1 MSGGGFDVGCTSAKD
16 ARRAAG
22 SRESSEKR
30 VVDTLYLLP
39 VFGVGGGGG
48 GASSC
53 AGGGA
58 AALAFSRAVSEK
70 FSRFNRATSLR
81 KAASSLSS
89 RRRIGD
95 RTGVFVGFFTALR
108 AAFAGRSG
116 ASGRGAFCAV
126 WMMSAKG
133 FATVARRSAIC
144 VFGLA
149 DKLQC
154 LSGSGRPTQW
164 QRRRTLLRRRRRG
177 SLIWAHNCCRLVDA
191 TAARESQRW
200 RITLVLCATAAL
212 ELSIALSCTRQ
223 CKNARAQAKNI
234 ARPGKT
240 LGKVVLRTCCPTGD
254 K

>member
-1 MSGGGFDVGCTSAKD
+1 MSGGGFDVGWTSAKE

-95 RTGVFVGFFTALR
+95 RTGVFVAFLMALR

-116 ASGRGAFCAV
+116 SGRGAFWAV
-126 WMMSAKG
+126 SRMSAKG
-133 FATVARRSAIC
+133 FATVARRSA
-144 VFGLA
+144 V
-149 DKLQC
+149 
-154 LSGSGRPTQW
+154 
-164 QRRRTLLRRRRRG
+164 
-177 SLIWAHNCCRLVDA
+177 
-191 TAARESQRW
+191 AA
-200 RITLVLCATAAL
+200 AA
-212 ELSIALSCTRQ
+212 S
-223 CKNARAQAKNI
+223 ARS
-234 ARPGKT
+234 
-240 LGKVVLRTCCPTGD
+240 V
-254 K
+254 

>member
-30 VVDTLYLLP
+30 VVDTLHLLP

-133 FATVARRSAIC
+133 FATVARRSAMSDAASTG
-144 VFGLA
+144 VGA
-149 DKLQC
+149 E
-154 LSGSGRPTQW
+154 R
-164 QRRRTLLRRRRRG
+164 
-177 SLIWAHNCCRLVDA
+177 LIWAPQLLWIARRDSDRPSGESRSAGVLYLFYVLR
-191 TAARESQRW
+191 AAGTFNSSQRQ
-200 RITLVLCATAAL
+200 
-212 ELSIALSCTRQ
+212 RQ
-223 CKNARAQAKNI
+223 CKRPKNQ
-234 ARPGKT
+234 ARPVKT
-240 LGKVVLRTCCPTGD
+240 LGK
-254 K
+254 